1 MRVTVLF
8 WWIFAHVLSLT
19 LSDSLLHLVFLSFVC
34 AGGLGRL
41 LDDLIADKMDRV
53 ATEGRTLWRC
63 LVCEKLLRDGGVNGR
78 VGGSGFESGIFT
90 VQML

>member
-8 WWIFAHVLSLT
+8 WWIFAHVLSL
-19 LSDSLLHLVFLSFVC
+19 SPPAFGFSFFVC